1 MTREIYGQRGRI
13 GLIVPSSNTT
23 MEMDYHR
30 LIPEGVSVH
39 TARIRFTGASSM
51 EDLTT
56 LLKNAGKA
64 VSELLDCRPD
74 VVVWGCTAASAAP
87 GVDEEVR
94 RVIEVDHK
102 VPCVMPLAAAVSAF
116 RSLDVSRVSVAAP
129 YTEEILEGVRRY
141 LEGKGIK
148 VAKVRGLGLSDNH
161 SIAAQTP
168 QIIYELVHSADSS
181 DAEGVFI
188 SCTNLRAI
196 DLIERLEKDLGKVVV
211 SSNQAGL
218 WAALRKIG
226 VEEPISGYG
235 KLLNLR

>member
-1 MTREIYGQRGRI
+1 
-13 GLIVPSSNTT
+13 

-30 LIPEGVSVH
+30 LKPEGISIH
-39 TARIRFTGASSM
+39 TARIRFTGASSI

-56 LLKNAGKA
+56 LLKYVNNT

-74 VVVWGCTAASAAP
+74 VIVWGCTAASAAP
-87 GVDEEVR
+87 GVDEEVSKI
-94 RVIEVDHK
+94 IEVDHK
-102 VPCVMPLAAAVSAF
+102 VPCVMPLSAAVSAF
-116 RSLDVSRVSVAAP
+116 RSLGVSKVSVAAP
-129 YTEEILEGVRRY
+129 YTEEILAGVRRY
-141 LEGKGIK
+141 LEGKGIG

-168 QIIYELVHSADSS
+168 QTIYQLVRSADSS
-181 DAEGVFI
+181 DAEGIFI
-188 SCTNLRAI
+188 SCTNLRVL

-226 VEEPISGYG
+226 VDEPISGYG
-235 KLLNLR
+235 KLLNPC